1 MIYQSSFA
9 AEAPQN
15 TEVRTDEEGT
25 WSGFQI
31 VNKLSD
37 TDVSSCLFGSSF
49 TCRTEPTVAA
59 FGRAQLIRPDVIT
72 DGGAFDD

>member
-9 AEAPQN
+9 AGAPEN
-15 TEVRTDEEGT
+15 TEVSQREEGT

-37 TDVSSCLFGSSF
+37 TDASSCLFGSSL
-49 TCRTEPTVAA
+49 TCRTEPAVAA
-59 FGRAQLIRPDVIT
+59 LGRAQLIRPDVIT